1 MSSTQSCVATM
12 ARPGRSVRGKA
23 LAIAVGAMILAPLT
37 AVVLVEAPAAAAPV
51 GPTLVQSAGAYG
63 SNATE
68 GSSVAIAATL
78 GEPCNAGDTL
88 VAFVTIAQQ
97 VDSAGAVAISPHG
110 WTRLYEHAPSGHV
123 AAYHGWFALSGCSG
137 VSAATFTVTA
147 PGNPDGTTGSV
158 VLSEYAGLPSTLVVD
173 YATNTG
179 DGGGDTSG
187 SLTASTPAPAGSL
200 VLAALSLYA
209 PSTVTST
216 PAGWSSA
223 GTAGGS
229 LPASTWWQTGGSGD
243 PSASFTWS
251 PAPAA
256 WEMTMLILSAGP
268 AGGPPNV
275 VQEASEAF
283 QSSASWSV
291 VLPEGV
297 TAGDALVAT
306 ILSDADRAGA
316 GFEASTVSGGGVTWK
331 QVTGYGTSGEGTA
344 EIWAGFASTGTTG
357 ATTVTAGL
365 GASADGQMVISEVS
379 GIAGIDTT
387 STPASGSGVDPTA
400 NPLTPTAGDFLVAA
414 MAAPGATLWIHPGPL
429 WSTFS
434 MSTSP
439 AYGAEWQSSVPATAT
454 APQWTDFSSAPWV
467 AVVAAFTTTATA
479 PPGPGPVTGTT
490 PSGTGSTGPADQPTS
505 ESSGY
510 WMAGSDG
517 SVFSF
522 GGAPYEGSL
531 PGLGVH
537 ASDIVALVPTSDGR
551 GYWMIGKDGGVFAF
565 GDAGFVGS
573 LPGLGVHVSDVVGA
587 VSTSDGRGYW
597 MIGKDGGV
605 FAFGDAGFVGSLPG
619 LGVHAS
625 DVVAAVPTSTGKGY
639 WMIGKDGGV
648 FAFGDAGFVGSLPG
662 LGVHVSDVVGAV
674 PTSTGRGYW
683 MVGSDGGVFAF
694 GDAGFVGSLPG
705 LGVHVHNVVG
715 VVATQDDQ
723 GYWMVGSDGGVFAF
737 GDAGF
742 VGSLPG
748 LSVHINNVVAFAPQ

>member
-1 MSSTQSCVATM
+1 M

-137 VSAATFTVTA
+137 VTAATFTVTA

-467 AVVAAFTTTATA
+467 AVVAAFTTVPTTSITAVGTATSGEGSGLTTLA
-479 PPGPGPVTGTT
+479 VSPKTAGDVLVVFAQAGTATVGTVSSVSGGGVTTWTKAAQFAGSVGGDEEIWYGKVTT
-490 PSGTGSTGPADQPTS
+490 TGSSTITFKW
-505 ESSGY
+505 SG
-510 WMAGSDG
+510 
-517 SVFSF
+517 
-522 GGAPYEGSL
+522 
-531 PGLGVH
+531 
-537 ASDIVALVPTSDGR
+537 
-551 GYWMIGKDGGVFAF
+551 
-565 GDAGFVGS
+565 
-573 LPGLGVHVSDVVGA
+573 
-587 VSTSDGRGYW
+587 
-597 MIGKDGGV
+597 
-605 FAFGDAGFVGSLPG
+605 
-619 LGVHAS
+619 
-625 DVVAAVPTSTGKGY
+625 TSTGHVLEYGAEE
-639 WMIGKDGGV
+639 
-648 FAFGDAGFVGSLPG
+648 FSAG
-662 LGVHVSDVVGAV
+662 LGASTVWATDKTGTLNNASSTSV
-674 PTSTGRGYW
+674 PLPSLTPSTSGELYFGYSL
-683 MVGSDGGVFAF
+683 VANTAAAGSTSGFTFA
-694 GDAGFVGSLPG
+694 AS
-705 LGVHVHNVVG
+705 
-715 VVATQDDQ
+715 
-723 GYWMVGSDGGVFAF
+723 W
-737 GDAGF
+737 
-742 VGSLPG
+742 
-748 LSVHINNVVAFAPQ
+748 

>member
-1 MSSTQSCVATM
+1 M

-23 LAIAVGAMILAPLT
+23 LAIAAVGAVILAPLT

-51 GPTLVQSAGAYG
+51 GPSLVQSAGASG

-68 GSSVAIAATL
+68 GSSVAITASL

-137 VSAATFTVTA
+137 VSSATFTVTA

-173 YATNTG
+173 YATNAG

-216 PAGWSSA
+216 PSGWSSA
-223 GTAGGS
+223 GSAGGS

-251 PAPAA
+251 PAPDA

-268 AGGPPNV
+268 ASGPPNV

-283 QSSASWSV
+283 ESSASWSV

-306 ILSDADRAGA
+306 ILSDVDRAGA

-357 ATTVTAGL
+357 STTVTAGL
-365 GASADGQMVISEVS
+365 GASADGQMVVSEVS

-387 STPASGSGVDPTA
+387 SATSGSGVDPTA
-400 NPLTPTAGDFLVAA
+400 NSLTPTAGDFLVAA

-434 MSTSP
+434 MSTTP

-454 APQWTDFSSAPWV
+454 APEWTDFSSAPWA
-467 AVVAAFTTTATA
+467 AVVAAFTTVPATSITAVGTFTSGEGSGLTTLAVSPKTAGDVLVVFAQAGTATVGKLSSVSGGGVTTWTKGA
-479 PPGPGPVTGTT
+479 QFAGSIGGDEEIWYGKVTTTGSSTVTFTWSGTTTGHVLEYGAEEFSAGLGTSTVWATDKTGTLNNASATSVPLPSLT
-490 PSGTGSTGPADQPTS
+490 PSTSGELYFGYALVTNTAAAGSTSGFTYAVTA
-505 ESSGY
+505 ESNVVAY
-510 WMAGSDG
+510 DT
-517 SVFSF
+517 
-522 GGAPYEGSL
+522 
-531 PGLGVH
+531 GV
-537 ASDIVALVPTSDGR
+537 S
-551 GYWMIGKDGGVFAF
+551 
-565 GDAGFVGS
+565 
-573 LPGLGVHVSDVVGA
+573 GA
-587 VSTSDGRGYW
+587 VSPAATQSPAGTSSSVGVLLERVVGRP
-597 MIGKDGGV
+597 DGGSHRHRGEPR
-605 FAFGDAGFVGSLPG
+605 FGIHSRGQHRHHHRHQLHRGHGRDLRRHRRHHLQGQLVHLHHRYLAG
-619 LGVHAS
+619 
-625 DVVAAVPTSTGKGY
+625 
-639 WMIGKDGGV
+639 
-648 FAFGDAGFVGSLPG
+648 
-662 LGVHVSDVVGAV
+662 
-674 PTSTGRGYW
+674 
-683 MVGSDGGVFAF
+683 
-694 GDAGFVGSLPG
+694 
-705 LGVHVHNVVG
+705 
-715 VVATQDDQ
+715 
-723 GYWMVGSDGGVFAF
+723 
-737 GDAGF
+737 
-742 VGSLPG
+742 
-748 LSVHINNVVAFAPQ
+748 